1 MEKGR
6 AHIRDSGDELKIS
19 YEDLNAELFGGDY
32 EVIYTL
38 DGENRQKLLQ
48 VLESEGLRGTAGEMI
63 RAHFGEFLDRDSF
76 CGYCDSRGIKYRRF
90 TWVG

>member
-1 MEKGR
+1 MIT
-6 AHIRDSGDELKIS
+6 AIGDNIFCS
-19 YEDLNAELFGGDY
+19 IGFG
-32 EVIYTL
+32 T
-38 DGENRQKLLQ
+38 KQ
-48 VLESEGLRGTAGEMI
+48 VFMAICKGLRGTAGEMI